1 VNHTLGTTAH
11 LPAGQPAGQPV
22 GQVAPGDDSLPAG
35 WTTRPP
41 EITDLPRLL
50 ELRGADKL
58 QPTGSDR
65 VDPNSLESEIAGLAS
80 WTRQQLVALDA
91 DGVIRAWA
99 TVHDRAAG
107 RTMVHLYVDRSIPF
121 AGEVAACLYAWMEG
135 RARAI
140 ARMRGL
146 RQTQLDASPFA
157 EDTVQRGWLT
167 DAGYAKMRT
176 WLQMTRPVAA
186 DEAESLP
193 GPREGVVVRTVDTH
207 ANGVPVAAD
216 LQMVHRML
224 EESFAD
230 HFNSYRESF
239 PEFVTRLREDPGHRW
254 DHWWLAY
261 VDDKPAGALVAS
273 VLPANDGGTEGSY
286 VEYIGVNRQARGRG
300 VAKAMLHS
308 VIGDAAARGRD
319 RVGLEVDADS
329 PTGADQ
335 LYVSMGWRTDYV
347 TESWHKDITV
357 PD

>member
-1 VNHTLGTTAH
+1 MNTALGTPAH
-11 LPAGQPAGQPV
+11 LPT
-22 GQVAPGDDSLPAG
+22 G
-35 WTTRPP
+35 WTARPP
-41 EITDLPRLL
+41 ELGELPRLL
-50 ELRGADKL
+50 ELRGADRL
-58 QPTGSDR
+58 PATGSDR
-65 VDPNSLESEIAGLAS
+65 VDPASLENEIAGLAS
-80 WTRQQLVALDA
+80 WTRQQLVALDEL
-91 DGVIRAWA
+91 GVIRAWA

-107 RTMVHLYVDRSIPF
+107 RAMVHLYVDRSAPL
-121 AGEVAACLYAWMEG
+121 AGKVAACLYAWMED

-146 RQTQLDASPFA
+146 RETQLDASPFA
-157 EDTVQRGWLT
+157 EDTVQRGWLAE
-167 DAGYAKMRT
+167 AGYAKMRS

-186 DEAESLP
+186 DEAETRP
-193 GPREGVVVRTVDTH
+193 APRAGVVVRTVDTH
-207 ANGVPVAAD
+207 PNGVPVAAD

-261 VDDKPAGALVAS
+261 VDDRPAGALVAS
-273 VLPANDGGTEGSY
+273 VLPANAAGAEGSY
-286 VEYIGVNRQARGRG
+286 VEYIGVSRQARGRG
-300 VAKAMLHS
+300 VAKALLHS
-308 VIGDAAARGRD
+308 VIGDAAGRGRD

-335 LYVSMGWRTDYV
+335 LYVSMGWHTDYV